1 MSTILE
7 KYHLSFTIIK
17 TSGNHRYA
25 SISSRND
32 ALLNYHLGGYFL
44 NQPTDFLVE
53 DVLPEIDKALS
64 MQPFDSD
71 AGGTLSFLTI
81 GQSTSS
87 LSGIDEAKADVLIP
101 TQDIKDIIVAW
112 TQWLINNNI
121 KNDIFKH

>member
-1 MSTILE
+1 MGTILE
-7 KYHLSFTIIK
+7 KYNLSFTIIK
-17 TSGNHRYA
+17 TLGNHREA
-25 SISSRND
+25 FISSKKD

-71 AGGTLSFLTI
+71 AGGTLSFLTV

-87 LSGIDEAKADVLIP
+87 FSAINEAMADVLIP
-101 TQDIKDIIVAW
+101 TQDIKDIIIAW
-112 TQWLINNNI
+112 TQWLIDNNLQT
-121 KNDIFKH
+121 DIVL